1 MRFNYPTR
9 PKVPVLQGLSFKIK
23 RGERV
28 GIVGASGC
36 GKTTVISLLERFYE
50 ICSGEI
56 LINGV
61 PLQNLDVHHHRARI
75 GLVSQST
82 TLYQGSIRDNVMVG
96 VSPDLE
102 NASDE
107 IMRKACKDANIHD
120 FIESLPEGYDTDAG
134 ARGLSLSGGQRQ
146 RIAIARALI
155 REPQFLLF
163 DEATSALDTEN
174 EIIVQ
179 EAINVA
185 SKGPGR
191 TTISVA
197 HRLSTIRR
205 CDRILVLEAGRVV
218 EEGNHNELM
227 AQRGQYYEM
236 VRAQGLDREVIT

>member
-1 MRFNYPTR
+1 
-9 PKVPVLQGLSFKIK
+9 VLQGLTFKIQ
-23 RGERV
+23 RGERI

-50 ICSGEI
+50 VGSGEI

-61 PLQNLDVHHHRARI
+61 RLQDLDVHQHRARI

-82 TLYQGSIRDNVMVG
+82 TLYQGSIRDNVLVGISPDDDG
-96 VSPDLE
+96 VS
-102 NASDE
+102 DE
-107 IMRKACKDANIHD
+107 KLLKACKDANIHD

-155 REPQFLLF
+155 REPHFLLF

-174 EIIVQ
+174 ELIVQ

-191 TTISVA
+191 TTIAVA

-205 CDRILVLEAGRVV
+205 CDRILVLNAGQVV
-218 EEGNHNELM
+218 EEGSHNELM
-227 AQRGQYYEM
+227 TRRGQYYEM
-236 VRAQGLDREVIT
+236 VCAQGLDREIT

>member
-1 MRFNYPTR
+1 M
-9 PKVPVLQGLSFKIK
+9 LQGLSFKIK
-23 RGERV
+23 RGERI

-50 ICSGEI
+50 ISSGEI

-61 PLQNLDVHHHRARI
+61 PLRNLDVHHHRARI
-75 GLVSQST
+75 GLVSQNT
-82 TLYQGSIRDNVMVG
+82 TLYQGSIRDNVMMG
-96 VSPDLE
+96 VSPELRDV
-102 NASDE
+102 SDE
-107 IMRKACKDANIHD
+107 MMLKACKDANIHD

-179 EAINVA
+179 EAINMA
-185 SKGPGR
+185 SQGPGR

-205 CDRILVLEAGRVV
+205 CDRILVLEAGKII
-218 EEGNHNELM
+218 EEGNHDELM
-227 AQRGQYYEM
+227 ARRGQYYEM
-236 VRAQGLDREVIT
+236 VYAQGLDREVIT